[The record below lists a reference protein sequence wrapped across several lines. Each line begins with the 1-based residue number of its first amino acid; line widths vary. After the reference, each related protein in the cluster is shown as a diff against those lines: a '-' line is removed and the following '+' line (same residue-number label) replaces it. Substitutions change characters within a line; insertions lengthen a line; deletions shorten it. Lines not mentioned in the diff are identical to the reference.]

1 MKIVL
6 ALLLSAA
13 TLLAQAANVG
23 DTLTPWTLNDQF
35 DQPYTLDQNT
45 RILLVA
51 RDMKAAQMVKAAI
64 EDQPKGYLQA
74 RHAVFL
80 ADVHGMPS
88 LIGKLFAIPS
98 MKGYNYRVVLDR
110 DGKIADQY
118 PGAKEQILLLQLD
131 NGKLVSQQAF
141 TTATALREALDNA
154 PTR

>member
-51 RDMKAAQMVKAAI
+51 RDMKAAQMVKVRLKTSQKVTWKPAM
-64 EDQPKGYLQA
+64 
-74 RHAVFL
+74 RCFL
-80 ADVHGMPS
+80 PMSTGCP
-88 LIGKLFAIPS
+88 
-98 MKGYNYRVVLDR
+98 R
-110 DGKIADQY
+110 
-118 PGAKEQILLLQLD
+118 
-131 NGKLVSQQAF
+131 
-141 TTATALREALDNA
+141 
-154 PTR
+154 

>member
-1 MKIVL
+1 
-6 ALLLSAA
+6 
-13 TLLAQAANVG
+13 
-23 DTLTPWTLNDQF
+23 
-35 DQPYTLDQNT
+35 
-45 RILLVA
+45 
-51 RDMKAAQMVKAAI
+51 
-64 EDQPKGYLQA
+64 
-74 RHAVFL
+74 
-80 ADVHGMPS
+80 MPS

-118 PGAKEQILLLQLD
+118 PGDKKQILMLQLD

>member
-35 DQPYTLDQNT
+35 DQPYTLNQNT

-64 EDQPKGYLQA
+64 EDQPKGYLEA

-88 LIGKLFAIPS
+88 LIAKLFAIPS
-98 MKGYNYRVVLDR
+98 MKGYKYRVVLDR

-118 PGAKEQILLLQLD
+118 PGDKKQILMLQLD

>member
-64 EDQPKGYLQA
+64 EDQPKGYLEA

-98 MKGYNYRVVLDR
+98 MKGYNDRVVLDR
-110 DGKIADQY
+110 DGTSADQY

>member
-35 DQPYTLDQNT
+35 DQPYTLNQNT

-64 EDQPKGYLQA
+64 EDQPKGYLEA

-98 MKGYNYRVVLDR
+98 MKGYNDRVVLDR
-110 DGKIADQY
+110 DGTSADQY
-118 PGAKEQILLLQLD
+118 PGTEAQILWLPHRPAD
-131 NGKLVSQQAF
+131 SQ
-141 TTATALREALDNA
+141 TLRLAQMP